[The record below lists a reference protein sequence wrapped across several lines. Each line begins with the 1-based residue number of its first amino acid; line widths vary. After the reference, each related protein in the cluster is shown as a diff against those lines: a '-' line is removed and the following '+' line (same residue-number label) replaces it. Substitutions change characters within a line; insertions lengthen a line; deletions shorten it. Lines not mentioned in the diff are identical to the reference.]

1 MKAKLSQKFN
11 KEINHV
17 HFIGIGGISMSGLA
31 EILRSKGLTVS
42 GSDRTASDITWHLSS
57 LGVDIKLGNHAENIT
72 DDIDLVV
79 YTAAVKPDNP
89 EFVAVKQKN
98 ISLMDRAQLLGLIMD
113 DYEHSIAVAGVHGKT
128 TTTAILSEVLLAAKL
143 DPTISVGGIVDSIG
157 SNLRIGNSSYFL
169 AEACE
174 YADSFLQFK
183 PKVGI
188 ILNIDSDHMDYFGTF
203 ERLVAS
209 FKNFAKNIPED
220 GTLIVHS
227 SCANQV
233 IDGLKCNIIV
243 YGEDAQI
250 WANDIHYNSDVQPS
264 FSIMDGQNTLAEVSL
279 KLRGAHNIN
288 NCLAVAA
295 AAKVLNIPIE
305 AIVKGLQKTVG
316 AKRRFEHKGMY
327 NGITIID
334 DYSHHPTEVRAGLSS
349 ASKNKRLICAFQPH
363 TYTRTQYYLNE
374 FGKSF
379 EAADVVLILPT
390 FAAREEHIGSEV
402 NYMSKKLCD
411 EIAKN
416 GKHSMFFDNFSSAAD
431 WIKSNG
437 NPGDLLITMGAG
449 DIYLLGEGL
458 ISGEL

>member
-1 MKAKLSQKFN
+1 MKTKLTQKFK

-31 EILRSKGLTVS
+31 EILHNKGLSIS
-42 GSDRTASDITWHLSS
+42 GSDREDKDITRHLSS
-57 LGVDIKLGNHAENIT
+57 LGIDIKLGHDAKHIT
-72 DDIDLVV
+72 DNIDLIV
-79 YTAAVKPDNP
+79 YTAAIKSDNP
-89 EFVAVKQKN
+89 EFAAAKQKN
-98 ISLMDRAQLLGLIMD
+98 IPMMDRAQLLGLIMA
-113 DYEHSIAVAGVHGKT
+113 DYENSIAVAGVHGKT

-143 DPTISVGGIVDSIG
+143 DPTISVGGIVESIG
-157 SNLRIGNSSYFL
+157 SNLMIGNSAYFL

-203 ERLVAS
+203 ERLIDS
-209 FKNFAKNIPED
+209 FKQFAKNIPED

-227 SCANQV
+227 SCAGQV
-233 IDGLKCNIIV
+233 IDGLKCNVIV
-243 YGEDAQI
+243 YGKDGQF
-250 WANDIHYNSDVQPS
+250 WAKDVQYNSDVQPS
-264 FSIMDGQNTLAEVSL
+264 LTIMDKQNALADVNL
-279 KLRGAHNIN
+279 KLRGAHNVN

-295 AAKVLNIPIE
+295 VASVLNIPIE
-305 AIVKGLQKTVG
+305 ATIKGLQKAVG

-327 NGITIID
+327 NGITIVD
-334 DYSHHPTEVRAGLSS
+334 DYSHHPTEVKAGLSS

-363 TYTRTQYYLNE
+363 TYTRTQYYLDE

-379 EAADVVLILPT
+379 EAADVILILPT
-390 FAAREEHIGSEV
+390 FAAREEHIGPEV
-402 NYMSKKLCD
+402 NYMSKKLCE

-416 GKHSMFFDNFSSAAD
+416 GKRSMFFDDFKSAAE
-431 WIKSNG
+431 WIKLNG

-449 DIYLLGEGL
+449 DIHLLGEGL